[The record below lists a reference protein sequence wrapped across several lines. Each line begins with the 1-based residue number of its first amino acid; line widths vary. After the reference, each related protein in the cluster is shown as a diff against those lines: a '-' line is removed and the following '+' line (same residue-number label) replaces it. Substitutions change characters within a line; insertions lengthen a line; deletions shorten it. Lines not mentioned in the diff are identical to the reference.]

1 VVTGETVPEPV
12 FARPSSTVI
21 LVRDGPTG
29 LEIFL
34 VRRHEQ
40 SGFANLA
47 YVFPGGTTIPTDTAQ
62 DSIRLSRSFT
72 PEDAFDLLHKRGDV
86 SPDSPTECF
95 SFWLAAA
102 RELLEEAGVLIHDGT
117 RLPGQDEIGS
127 ARLRLLADGA
137 DFASEVRS
145 MGVGLGLERLI
156 YFSHWRTPV
165 QAPKRYDTRFFIAS
179 MPVGQAA
186 SHCNIET
193 TDSLWISPREALAR
207 GEAKEL
213 LLVFPTRM
221 NISLL
226 LPYESVSD
234 VLEFARSKVIRC
246 VDPIVASGRSGNT
259 DPEIIA
265 CW

>member
-1 VVTGETVPEPV
+1 VVTGQAVTEPV

-29 LEIFL
+29 LEMFL

-40 SGFANLA
+40 SGFASLA
-47 YVFPGGTTIPTDTAQ
+47 YVFPGGTTIPSDTAEA
-62 DSIRLSRSFT
+62 SVRLSRSFT
-72 PEDAFDLLHKRGDV
+72 PADAFDLLHERGDV
-86 SPDSPTECF
+86 SPESPTECF

-102 RELLEEAGVLIHDGT
+102 RELLEEAGVLIHDGA

-127 ARLRLLADGA
+127 ARLRSLSDGA
-137 DFASEVRS
+137 NFASAVQA
-145 MGVGLGLERLI
+145 MGVELSLERLI

-165 QAPKRYDTRFFIAS
+165 QAPKRYDTRFFITS
-179 MPVGQAA
+179 MPAGQEA

-193 TDSLWISPREALAR
+193 TDSLWISPTEALAR
-207 GEAKEL
+207 SEAKEL

-221 NISLL
+221 NINLL
-226 LPYESVSD
+226 LPYKSVNE
-234 VLEFARSKVIRC
+234 VLEFARSKLIRC
-246 VDPIVASGRSGNT
+246 VDPIMSSDRSGSS